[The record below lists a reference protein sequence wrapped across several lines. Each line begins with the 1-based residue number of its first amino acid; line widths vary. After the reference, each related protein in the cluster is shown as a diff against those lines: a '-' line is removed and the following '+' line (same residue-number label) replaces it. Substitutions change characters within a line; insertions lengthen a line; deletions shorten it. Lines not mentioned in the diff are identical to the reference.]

1 MNYTIRMAT
10 VQDIPALCMLMGEL
24 GGNPIT
30 QEGMLNRLKM
40 TENSE
45 TDTIYIYEIDNLVK
59 GVLVF
64 RIHENIRE
72 VSRYGEIGIIVV
84 HSSDKRNGIGKRLM
98 TFAEQ
103 LAKQLNCKGTYLISG
118 FARKDE
124 AHRFYLELG
133 YEITGYRFVK
143 SFVDQPS
150 MEETKLQQ
158 PGRSDRHD

>member
-1 MNYTIRMAT
+1 MNDLIRKAE
-10 VQDIPALCMLMGEL
+10 VQDIPSLCMLISEL
-24 GGNPIT
+24 GGKPIT
-30 QEGMLNRLKM
+30 QEDMIDRLSM
-40 TENSE
+40 TKNSD
-45 TDTIYIYEIDNLVK
+45 TDTMYVYESDDQVK

-84 HSSDKRNGIGKRLM
+84 HSSEKRKGIGKRLM
-98 TFAEQ
+98 TFAEE

-143 SFVDQPS
+143 SFD
-150 MEETKLQQ
+150 
-158 PGRSDRHD
+158 D